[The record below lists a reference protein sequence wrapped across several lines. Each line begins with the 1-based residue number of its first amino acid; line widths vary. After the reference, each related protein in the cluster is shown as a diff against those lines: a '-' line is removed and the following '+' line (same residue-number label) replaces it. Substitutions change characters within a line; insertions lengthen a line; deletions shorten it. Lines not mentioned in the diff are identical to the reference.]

1 MKVFLENFKRNLL
14 SMALPSV
21 ITGMVAGIV
30 ISFFKISADFIVNIS
45 GKFYTFASTTVW
57 HGAVCLCVVI
67 ALSLCAFFI
76 AKKFPFSKGGG
87 IPFSFTISQTNLK
100 FGVIGTFFA
109 TFLSSLI
116 TFFVGVPLGVEGPSV
131 QLGALL
137 GCQFS
142 KSDNKKELT
151 TVSAGAGFCAATG
164 SALGGFLFSFE
175 EMKGKINAKQVV
187 SAFLCTAF
195 SYLSSFFLCRAFG
208 VHFSLFEKLKFTES
222 PKLLIFLPLTA
233 GVLCGGAAVFFTK
246 LATTTRKLF
255 NTFKA
260 PKPLPLLVVFAAV
273 FVTALFVDNAAGSGL
288 DLIKSLSSQNLVLSI
303 VMLLL
308 VLRTLFLVVSNAIGI
323 TGGLFV
329 PLLTLGALTGAL
341 CFLIANHLFSL
352 PIGSEVY
359 FIVLFAGAFISATNK
374 MPLTVTAFLCETFC
388 GFGALLPV
396 LAATLISFGLFNL
409 FCKKDLTEE
418 VFEELKEKN
427 CKCSS

>member
-1 MKVFLENFKRNLL
+1 MKVFLENFKRNFWGV
-14 SMALPSV
+14 ALPSV
-21 ITGMVAGIV
+21 ITGLAAGIV
-30 ISFFKISADFIVNIS
+30 ISFFKFSADFIVNVS
-45 GKFYTFASTTVW
+45 GKFYAFASATAW
-57 HGAVCLCVVI
+57 HDAICLCVI
-67 ALSLCAFFI
+67 LALSLCAFFI

-87 IPFSFTISQTNLK
+87 IPFSFAISQLNLSFK
-100 FGVIGTFFA
+100 IIGTFFA

-137 GCQFS
+137 GRQFS
-142 KSDNKKELT
+142 KPENKKELT
-151 TVSAGAGFCAATG
+151 TASAGAGFCAATG

-187 SAFLCTAF
+187 SALLCTAS
-195 SYLSSFFLCRAFG
+195 SYLSSLFLCRAFG
-208 VHFSLFEKLKFTES
+208 VHFSLFEKVKITNS
-222 PKLLIFLPLTA
+222 PNLLIFLPLAA
-233 GVLCGGAAVFFTK
+233 GVLCGGAAALFTK

-260 PKPLPLLVVFAAV
+260 SKPLPLLVVFAVV
-273 FVTALFVDNAAGSGL
+273 FVTALFVGDAAGSGL
-288 DLIKSLSSQNLVLSI
+288 DLIKSISSQNLVLSI
-303 VMLLL
+303 VVLLL

-359 FIVLFAGAFISATNK
+359 FVVLFAGAFISATNK
-374 MPLTVTAFLCETFC
+374 MPLTVTAFLCETLC

-396 LAATLISFGLFNL
+396 LATTLISFWVFNL
-409 FCKKDLTEE
+409 LCKKDLTEE
-418 VFEELKEKN
+418 VFEELKEKTTN
-427 CKCSS
+427 NPS